1 MVGRSLGFHPNGMS
15 PWSSWVAG
23 STCCLAGLQASL
35 SLGDAQRDPGVARG
49 GEQRA
54 DLSGQ
59 QIYRPALISVVV
71 LVAGTILPLSKTS
84 ANRGLDLSSV
94 PASDREHTQGGPYEL
109 CTYTRTD
116 PPQYPPCNPTGVQS
130 S

>member
-1 MVGRSLGFHPNGMS
+1 MGIAMLEVRAISNLF
-15 PWSSWVAG
+15 
-23 STCCLAGLQASL
+23 CKFE
-35 SLGDAQRDPGVARG
+35 GD
-49 GEQRA
+49 
-54 DLSGQ
+54 

-94 PASDREHTQGGPYEL
+94 PSSDREHTQGGPYEL